1 MFVRFTNAVDR
12 YRGMPL
18 YVNSNKIISIYE
30 EPTQSG
36 SLSTVLWGGDHA
48 NRWIV
53 EEGLKEAADI
63 LNGAKNVN
71 KV

>member
-12 YRGMPL
+12 YKGMPL
-18 YVNSNKIISIYE
+18 YVNTDRIVSVYE

-36 SLSTVLWGGDHA
+36 SLATVLWGGDER

-53 EEGLKEAADI
+53 EEGLKEAIDI
-63 LNGAKNVN
+63 LNGVN
-71 KV
+71 NERR